1 MTSNGESIVPEKDL
15 HSFVV
20 RSMEAVGTNSEH
32 ASVLA
37 DLIVAADTRGH
48 YSHGLNRLDMY
59 VNSIETNTT
68 SHGKGIEPQILK
80 ETVATA
86 LVEGNNILGPAV
98 GKFAID
104 VAIQKAKTAGIGLV
118 TVKGSNHFGIAG
130 WYGMRAMEQGL
141 IGMAFT
147 NTSPLLVPT
156 RAKKVTLGTN
166 PICLAAPAKND
177 DNFVL
182 DMATTSVALGKIE
195 LQERKGESMPNGWAI
210 DKEGKETNDP
220 SAYAGLLPLG
230 GSQESSGYKGYG
242 LAMMVEILCGILS
255 GAKFGPNIRTWKDFE
270 KVANLGQCFIA
281 IDPNA
286 FAEGFTDRMSE
297 LMDFCRHLEPAE
309 SEHPVMVAGDPERV
323 HVDLCKKLGGIPYH
337 QNQITFAFPTLRPMA
352 TADKYIVPEEDVH
365 SFIIRCLEAIG
376 TNSEHAR
383 ALADALTCADTRG
396 IYSHGLS
403 RIGLYVKCL
412 QNKAISDGQGVEP
425 TIVKENVSTAL
436 VDGNNIL
443 GPAIGKFAM
452 KLAMEKAKNSG
463 IGLVSVR
470 GSSHFGIAGWY
481 GLQAIQNGMIG
492 MAFTNT
498 YPMLVSTRSKE
509 MVLGTNPISLG
520 APANN
525 GDNFVLDM
533 ATTATALGKVELKGK
548 QGQQLP
554 GGWAIDKDGKETRD
568 PKAFQGLLPLGG
580 SEESGGYKGYGL
592 SMMVEVLCGILS
604 GSAFGL
610 NTGNWKKGE
619 GAVNYGQCFIA
630 IDPSS
635 FADGF
640 TDRMTEL
647 IDQCRGIES
656 MDPDSP
662 VLIPGD
668 PERRNSKHCKK
679 LGGVP
684 YTPETFTNANDIAKR
699 LGVEPLKAKTG

>member
-1 MTSNGESIVPEKDL
+1 MATGTESVVPEEEL

-20 RSMEAVGTNSEH
+20 RCMTAVGTNSQH

-59 VNSIETNTT
+59 VHSIETKTT
-68 SHGKGIEPQILK
+68 SDGQGRDPEVVK

-86 LVEGNNILGPAV
+86 LVEGNNILGPAI
-98 GKFAID
+98 GRFAMD
-104 VAIQKAKTAGIGLV
+104 LAIQKAKAVGIGFV

-130 WYGMRAMEQGL
+130 WYGMRALEQGL

-147 NTSPLLVPT
+147 NTSPLMVPT
-156 RAKKVTLGTN
+156 RAKKETLGTN
-166 PICLAAPAKND
+166 PICVAAPAKD
-177 DNFVL
+177 GDNFVL

-210 DKEGKETNDP
+210 DKDGKETNDP

-230 GSQESSGYKGYG
+230 GSEESSGYKGYG
-242 LAMMVEILCGILS
+242 LAMMVEVLCGILS
-255 GAKFGPNIRTWKDFE
+255 GANFGPNVRTWKDFE

-286 FAEGFTDRMSE
+286 FSDGFLDRMSE
-297 LMDFCRHLEPAE
+297 LMDYCRKLEPSE
-309 SEHPVMVAGDPERV
+309 SELPVLVAGDPERY
-323 HVDLCKKLGGIPYH
+323 HVDLCKRLGGIPYH
-337 QNQITFAFPTLRPMA
+337 QNQITFASSLLPYMA
-352 TADKYIVPEEDVH
+352 SQEKIVVPEKEVH
-365 SFIIRCLEAIG
+365 SFIIRCLEAIR
-376 TNSEHAR
+376 TNTDHAKS
-383 ALADALTCADTRG
+383 LADALTCADTRG

-412 QNKAISDGQGVEP
+412 ENKAISDGQGVEP

-452 KLAMEKAKNSG
+452 DLAMKKAKDSG

-481 GLQAIQNGMIG
+481 GLQAIEKGLIG
-492 MAFTNT
+492 LAFTNT
-498 YPMLVSTRSKE
+498 YSMLVSTRSKE

-520 APANN
+520 APAND

-548 QGQQLP
+548 LGQTLP
-554 GGWAIDKDGKETRD
+554 GGWAIDKEGKETRD
-568 PKAFQGLLPLGG
+568 PKAFHGLLPLGG

-592 SMMVEVLCGILS
+592 SMMVEILCGILS
-604 GSAFGL
+604 GSSFGL

-630 IDPSS
+630 IDPGN

-647 IDQCRGIES
+647 ISQCRDV
-656 MDPDSP
+656 DPLSPDRP

-668 PERRNSKHCKK
+668 PERRHSQLCTE
-679 LGGVP
+679 LGGIP
-684 YTPETFTNANDIAKR
+684 YSLETVTNANDIAKR
-699 LGVEPLKAKTG
+699 LGVKPLRANNG